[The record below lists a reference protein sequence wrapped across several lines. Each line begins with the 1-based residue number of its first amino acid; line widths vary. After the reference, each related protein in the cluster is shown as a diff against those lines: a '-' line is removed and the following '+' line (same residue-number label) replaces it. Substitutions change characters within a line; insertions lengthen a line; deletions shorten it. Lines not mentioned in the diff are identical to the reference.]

1 MKSNRW
7 GEDII
12 LDTMQSNAILEILT
26 AGITNPNPKYKMLQ
40 NISSSDLDY
49 DYYNFEYVLSGSGY
63 IETPEQTYS
72 IHAGDFYFL
81 NKLQYHIYYPDA
93 QNPFRK
99 EFIVVRGA
107 LADKL
112 AELFLIRESVIVK
125 RVDMHPLFEKIFEN
139 LQTSDKIPNKLLELQ
154 IFQLFQA
161 ISLLDEKKTAAERD
175 VAREISNYLVSH
187 LQENLTVAKI
197 ANDLCMSESSV
208 NHIFI
213 KKYGC
218 SVMQF
223 YIRKKISY
231 AKILLRK
238 TNDSIKKIAEYLAFN
253 DEKYFSKCF
262 KLHTNE
268 TPSHYRKR
276 HREKEGT

>member
-1 MKSNRW
+1 M
-7 GEDII
+7 
-12 LDTMQSNAILEILT
+12 
-26 AGITNPNPKYKMLQ
+26 
-40 NISSSDLDY
+40 
-49 DYYNFEYVLSGSGY
+49 SGGTGY
-63 IETPEQTYS
+63 IETPERTYTV
-72 IHAGDFYFL
+72 HAGDFYFL

-99 EFIVVRGA
+99 QFIVVRGA

-125 RVDMHPLFEKIFEN
+125 SVDMHPLFEKIFQN
-139 LQTSDKIPNKLLELQ
+139 LQTSDVIPNKLLELQ

-175 VAREISNYLVSH
+175 VAREISDYLVSH
-187 LQENLTVAKI
+187 LQENITVAKI
-197 ANDLCMSESSV
+197 ANDLYMSESSI
-208 NHIFI
+208 NHIFV
-213 KKYGC
+213 KRYGY

-238 TNDSIKKIAEYLAFN
+238 TNYSIKNISDYLAFN
-253 DEKYFSKCF
+253 DEKYFSRCF
-262 KLHTNE
+262 KMHTNE
-268 TPSHYRKR
+268 TPTHYRKR
-276 HREKEGT
+276 HREKEGS

>member
-12 LDTMQSNAILEILT
+12 SDTLRSNSILDVLT
-26 AGITNPNPKYKMLQ
+26 AGITNPNPKYKMLH
-40 NISSSDLDY
+40 NIGSSDLDY
-49 DYYNFEYVLSGSGY
+49 DYYNFEYVLGGTGY
-63 IETPEQTYS
+63 IETPERTYTV
-72 IHAGDFYFL
+72 HAGDFYFL

-125 RVDMHPLFEKIFEN
+125 SVDMHPLFEKIFQN
-139 LQTSDKIPNKLLELQ
+139 LQTSDVIPNKLLELQ

-175 VAREISNYLVSH
+175 VAREISDYLVSH
-187 LQENLTVAKI
+187 LQENITVAKI
-197 ANDLCMSESSV
+197 ANDLYMSESSI
-208 NHIFI
+208 NHIFV
-213 KKYGC
+213 KRYGY

-238 TNDSIKKIAEYLAFN
+238 TNYSIKNIAEYLAFN

>member
-12 LDTMQSNAILEILT
+12 LDTLQSNSILEVST
-26 AGITNPNPKYKMLQ
+26 AGTTNPNPKYKMLQ

-49 DYYNFEYVLSGSGY
+49 DYYNFEYVLDGTGY
-63 IETPEQTYS
+63 IETPERTYTVN
-72 IHAGDFYFL
+72 AGDFYFL

-112 AELFLIRESVIVK
+112 AELFRIRESVIVK
-125 RVDMHPLFEKIFEN
+125 NFNVHSLFEQIFEN
-139 LQTSDKIPNKLLELQ
+139 LQTSVKIPNDLLELQ

-161 ISLLDEKKTAAERD
+161 ISLLDEKQTAAERD

-208 NHIFI
+208 NHIFV

-238 TNDSIKKIAEYLAFN
+238 TNYSIKNISDYLAFN

-262 KLHTNE
+262 KMHTKE
-268 TPSHYRKR
+268 TPTHYRKR
-276 HREKEGT
+276 HREKEGS

>member
-12 LDTMQSNAILEILT
+12 LDTLQSNSILEVST
-26 AGITNPNPKYKMLQ
+26 AGTTNPNPKYKMLQ

-49 DYYNFEYVLSGSGY
+49 DYYNFEYVLDGTGY
-63 IETPEQTYS
+63 IETPERTYTVN
-72 IHAGDFYFL
+72 AGDFYFL

-99 EFIVVRGA
+99 EFIVVRRA

-112 AELFLIRESVIVK
+112 AELFRIRESVIVK
-125 RVDMHPLFEKIFEN
+125 NFNVHSLFEQIFEN
-139 LQTSDKIPNKLLELQ
+139 LQTSVKIPNDLLELQ

-161 ISLLDEKKTAAERD
+161 ISLLDEKQTAAERD

-208 NHIFI
+208 NHIFV

-238 TNDSIKKIAEYLAFN
+238 TNDSIKNIAEYLAFN

-262 KLHTNE
+262 KMHTNE
-268 TPSHYRKR
+268 TPTHYRKR
-276 HREKEGT
+276 HREKEGS

>member
-1 MKSNRW
+1 MKSNCW

-12 LDTMQSNAILEILT
+12 LDTLRSNSILDVLT
-26 AGITNPNPKYKMLQ
+26 VGITNPNLKYKMLH
-40 NISSSDLDY
+40 NIGSSDRDY

-125 RVDMHPLFEKIFEN
+125 RVDMHPLFEKIFQN
-139 LQTSDKIPNKLLELQ
+139 LQTSDVIPNKLLELQ

-175 VAREISNYLVSH
+175 VAREILDFKNMSISV
-187 LQENLTVAKI
+187 VGKDI
-197 ANDLCMSESSV
+197 DLDVLDFTQKC
-208 NHIFI
+208 I
-213 KKYGC
+213 KKLK
-218 SVMQF
+218 Q
-223 YIRKKISY
+223 
-231 AKILLRK
+231 
-238 TNDSIKKIAEYLAFN
+238 
-253 DEKYFSKCF
+253 
-262 KLHTNE
+262 
-268 TPSHYRKR
+268 
-276 HREKEGT
+276 